1 MSTNV
6 NRYIFKLA
14 LGAALAYAVGNALH
28 TRSITYV
35 LYGSILCIHPIA
47 GDTVGYVLDKLK
59 SVALGATLGII
70 LDTAFQGN
78 AYITLS
84 LGLTALLVG
93 GYWFHIPKRLLAF
106 SGIVIIMAVKRWT
119 DEMLDELASS
129 VDEIKDSVD
138 GLRVTAQALLQVAAQ
153 NQRRMDLFEE
163 EIELMKQRYAE
174 NDERFNVLLE
184 EVRYLIRGNQ
194 GD

>member
-1 MSTNV
+1 
-6 NRYIFKLA
+6 
-14 LGAALAYAVGNALH
+14 
-28 TRSITYV
+28 
-35 LYGSILCIHPIA
+35 
-47 GDTVGYVLDKLK
+47 
-59 SVALGATLGII
+59 
-70 LDTAFQGN
+70 
-78 AYITLS
+78 
-84 LGLTALLVG
+84 
-93 GYWFHIPKRLLAF
+93 
-106 SGIVIIMAVKRWT
+106 MAVQRWT

-153 NQRRMDLFEE
+153 SQRRMDLFEE
-163 EIELMKQRYAE
+163 EMESIRQRQAE